1 MNKEKLVI
9 LDGNAIVH
17 RAYHAIPPLS
27 NKKGEMV
34 NAVYGFASMMLKVW
48 KELDP
53 KYLAVTFD
61 LPGKTFRH
69 EKFVEYKATRK
80 KADPELY
87 DQIPMCH
94 ELVEAFNIPIFE
106 KSGFEADDLIGTISK
121 KMSLQCHSEE
131 PKNLLKKGEGSFTS
145 VQDDSGE
152 CVETYI
158 VTGDKD
164 TIQLVDKNTFVYT
177 LGRGM
182 GDIII
187 YDEKKVSEKFGFT
200 PIQMIDFKAF
210 AGDPSDNIPGIKGI
224 GAKTATKLIQ
234 EYGGIKEIYQGLDKL
249 EEKGFKKGQIQ
260 KITEGQD
267 SAEMS
272 YDLATIDCDVKGL
285 DFKLKDTTLKEFNK
299 QDVLDLFQEYEFV
312 SLLKR
317 VPGMENEAQKFNPK
331 TKKEL
336 KKKTEFK
343 FTELKTKEDV
353 EKLFKKI
360 EKKGEFA
367 CKALTTGAD
376 VFTSKLTGLVFVVD
390 GESFYV
396 PSSFVIPTGVE
407 GSLNKIF
414 SDKKI
419 KLIGHDLKK
428 LIKVLSVCHS
438 ELDSESFLKN
448 DSTKKDPDFHQ
459 DDKRGIEVK
468 NQIFDTM
475 LASYLLNP
483 GSRAHKID
491 AVVFKVLGIE
501 LPEDNGQN
509 SLFGADPKKEAQ
521 ELVYIYQ
528 IKEILA
534 KELKENEDL
543 GLLEKVEGPLVKV
556 LATMELNGVAIDSG
570 MLDKMHK
577 DVEGQIKKL
586 TKKIHDLAGEEFNIA
601 SPTQL
606 REILFEKL
614 EIPIKGIKKGKTG
627 LSTGASELEK
637 LWGMHPIIEKI
648 SEFRELSKLQNTYIS
663 VLPGL
668 VNKKTGRIHTTY
680 NQAVTATGRLSSSD
694 PNLQNIPVKTPLG
707 REIKKAF
714 VAEKG
719 NELVVADYSQIELRI
734 VASLSKDK
742 NMIEIFNKGEDIHRA
757 TAAIVNGVKLN
768 DVTDDMRRAA
778 KAVNFGVLYGMGV
791 YGLSQGAKISVV
803 EAKDF
808 ITKYFE
814 KFSDVRKYLD
824 KTLEFAKEE
833 GYVETLFGRRRYLP
847 ELHASNFQVRNAAE
861 RMAINHPV
869 QGTAADLM
877 KMAMIEVQEK
887 LDSTFCHPE
896 QSEGSSGCPV
906 RMLLQVHDEIVL
918 EVKKD
923 LADKVAGLV
932 KETMEGVVK
941 MNVPV
946 EVDVNIGKRWGDIH

>member
-1 MNKEKLVI
+1 MSIKKEKLVI
-9 LDGNAIVH
+9 IDGNAIVH
-17 RAYHAIPPLS
+17 RAYHAIPPLN

-53 KYLAVTFD
+53 KYLVVSFD
-61 LPGKTFRH
+61 MAGKTFRH

-94 ELVEAFNIPIFE
+94 DLVEAFNIPIFE
-106 KSGFEADDLIGTISK
+106 VSGYEADDVIGTISK
-121 KMSLQCHSEE
+121 KI
-131 PKNLLKKGEGSFTS
+131 
-145 VQDDSGE
+145 DDIKDVDS
-152 CVETYI
+152 YI

-164 TIQLVDKNTFVYT
+164 TLQLVDKNTFVYT
-177 LGRGM
+177 LGRSM

-187 YDEKKVSEKFGFT
+187 YDEKKVQEKFGFS

-234 EYGGIKEIYQGLDKL
+234 EYGGITEIYKGLDLL

-260 KITEGQD
+260 KIIEGKE

-272 YDLATIDCDVKGL
+272 YDLATIDCKVPKL
-285 DFKLKDTTLKEFNK
+285 NFKLKDTVLKEFDK
-299 QDVLDLFQEYEFV
+299 QKVLVLFQEYEFI

-317 VPGMENEAQKFNPK
+317 VPGMGKESGEFRYKN
-331 TKKEL
+331 KKEE
-336 KKKTEFK
+336 KKNDFK
-343 FTELKTKEDV
+343 FSELKTKSDV
-353 EKLFKKI
+353 EEFVKKI
-360 EKKGEFA
+360 EKEKEFV
-367 CKALTTGAD
+367 CKSLIIGAD
-376 VFTSKLTGLVFVVD
+376 IFGSKLIGLLFIV
-390 GESFYV
+390 GNESFYIENYV
-396 PSSFVIPTGVE
+396 VNYVD
-407 GSLNKIF
+407 KIF
-414 SDKKI
+414 QNKKM

-428 LIKVLSVCHS
+428 LIKVLKV
-438 ELDSESFLKN
+438 N
-448 DSTKKDPDFHQ
+448 
-459 DDKRGIEVK
+459 GIEVK
-468 NQIFDTM
+468 NQLFDTM

-483 GSRAHKID
+483 GSRAHKLD
-491 AVVFKVLGIE
+491 AVVFKVLGVE
-501 LPEDNGQN
+501 LPKDNGQN
-509 SLFGADPKKEAQ
+509 SLFGADPKKEAK
-521 ELVYIYQ
+521 ELVYVYQ
-528 IKEILA
+528 IKKILES
-534 KELKENEDL
+534 ELEENEDL

-556 LATMELNGVAIDSG
+556 LARMELNGVAIDSK
-570 MLDKMHK
+570 MLNDMSLE
-577 DVEGQIKKL
+577 VQAQIQKL
-586 TKKIHDLAGEEFNIA
+586 SKKIYDLAGEEFNIA
-601 SPTQL
+601 SPLQL

-614 EIPIKGIKKGKTG
+614 EISTKGIKKGKTG
-627 LSTGASELEK
+627 ISTGASELEK
-637 LWGMHPIIEKI
+637 LWGLHPIIEKI

-663 VLPGL
+663 VLPKL

-694 PNLQNIPVKTPLG
+694 PNLQNIPVKTKLG

-742 NMIEIFNKGEDIHRA
+742 NMIEIFNKGEDIHKA
-757 TAAIVNGVKLN
+757 TASIVNGVKLD
-768 DVTDDMRRAA
+768 DVTESMRRAA

-808 ITKYFE
+808 ITKYFA
-814 KFSDVRKYLD
+814 KFSGVRKYLD
-824 KTLEFAKEE
+824 QTLENAKEV

-861 RMAINHPV
+861 RMAINQPV

-877 KMAMIEVQEK
+877 KMAMIEVQDK
-887 LDSTFCHPE
+887 IDSEFE
-896 QSEGSSGCPV
+896 SGEV

-923 LADKVAGLV
+923 LADKVAKLV
-932 KETMEGVVK
+932 KDTMEGVIK

-946 EVDVNIGKRWGDIH
+946 VVDVNVGKRWGDIH

>member
-1 MNKEKLVI
+1 MSTNKEKLVI
-9 LDGNAIVH
+9 IDGNAIVH
-17 RAYHAIPPLS
+17 RAYHAIPPLT

-34 NAVYGFASMMLKVW
+34 NAVYGFASMLLRVW
-48 KELDP
+48 KDIDP
-53 KYLAVTFD
+53 KYMVVTFD
-61 LPGKTFRH
+61 MAGKTFRH

-106 KSGFEADDLIGTISK
+106 KAGFEADDLIGTISK
-121 KMSLQCHSEE
+121 MTDD
-131 PKNLLKKGEGSFTS
+131 LKG
-145 VQDDSGE
+145 
-152 CVETYI
+152 VESYI

-177 LGRGM
+177 LGRGIN
-182 GDIII
+182 DIII
-187 YDEKKVSEKFGFT
+187 YDENKVNEKFGFS

-234 EYGGIKEIYQGLDKL
+234 EYGGIKEIYKGLDKL

-260 KITEGQD
+260 KITEGKE

-272 YDLATIDCDVKGL
+272 YDLATIDCEVKGL

-331 TKKEL
+331 TKKES
-336 KKKTEFK
+336 KKKVEFK
-343 FTELKTKEDV
+343 FTEIKTKEEV
-353 EKLFKKI
+353 ENLIKKI

-367 CKALTTGAD
+367 CKALTSGTD
-376 VFTSKLTGLVFVVD
+376 LFTSKLTGLVFVID
-390 GESFYV
+390 DKSYYI
-396 PSSFVIPTGVE
+396 PSLLVIPAVME
-407 GSLNKIF
+407 GSLSKLFNN
-414 SDKKI
+414 KKI

-428 LIKVLSVCHS
+428 LIKVLAVYCHPEQS
-438 ELDSESFLKN
+438 EGYKTDSSGKPQN
-448 DSTKKDPDFHQ
+448 DKC
-459 DDKRGIEVK
+459 GIKVK

-501 LPEDNGQN
+501 LPKDNGQN
-509 SLFGADPKKEAQ
+509 SLFGADPKQEAKEL
-521 ELVYIYQ
+521 EYIYQ
-528 IKEILA
+528 IKEILE
-534 KELKENEDL
+534 KELEDNEDL

-556 LATMELNGVAIDSG
+556 LAAMELNGVAIDSS
-570 MLDKMHK
+570 MLIKMQK
-577 DVEGQIKKL
+577 DVENQIKKI
-586 TKKIHDLAGEEFNIA
+586 TKKIYDLAGGEFNVA

-614 EIPIKGIKKGKTG
+614 EIPTKGIKKGKTG

-663 VLPGL
+663 VLPGI

-742 NMIEIFNKGEDIHRA
+742 NMIEIFEQGEDIHKA
-757 TAAIVNGVKLN
+757 TAAIVNGVKLE

-814 KFSDVRKYLD
+814 KFSGVRKYLD
-824 KTLEFAKEE
+824 NTLELAKEE

-847 ELHASNFQVRNAAE
+847 ELHASNFQVRNAAQ
-861 RMAINHPV
+861 RMAINQPV

-887 LDSTFCHPE
+887 IDCHPE
-896 QSEGSSGCPV
+896 LVSGSV

-918 EVKKD
+918 EVKKG
-923 LADKVAGLV
+923 LEDKVAKLV
-932 KETMEGVVK
+932 KDTMEGVVK

-946 EVDVNIGKRWGDIH
+946 VVDVNIGKRWGDIH